1 MADVT
6 ISQLTPGTPA
16 GTAVI
21 PYSQGGNTNSTL
33 ASNLTAGIISSVIK
47 QIQYNY
53 YDGVWYTSSTTKQ
66 EVPGFSVTITP
77 TNASSKIIF
86 YLSSWGGSSHY
97 STYVGLLGYIYR
109 STVAGGDVELPLTV
123 APVQAN
129 DRAHLVFS
137 SHGQYDVAA
146 ATIMMVDTPNTTA
159 AVTYKIYARA
169 EQNGYN
175 GFINR
180 SANGAT
186 GPQLR
191 SWIYA
196 VEF

>member
-1 MADVT
+1 
-6 ISQLTPGTPA
+6 
-16 GTAVI
+16 
-21 PYSQGGNTNSTL
+21 
-33 ASNLTAGIISSVIK
+33 
-47 QIQYNY
+47 
-53 YDGVWYTSSTTKQ
+53 
-66 EVPGFSVTITP
+66 
-77 TNASSKIIF
+77 
-86 YLSSWGGSSHY
+86 
-97 STYVGLLGYIYR
+97 VGLLGYVYR

-123 APVQAN
+123 AAVQGN

-137 SHGQYDVAA
+137 SNSQYDATA

-159 AVTYKIYARA
+159 AVTYKVYARA
-169 EQNGYN
+169 EQNGYS

-180 SANGAT
+180 SGNGAT